1 MTEKELLEM
10 TKQNLQLV
18 MSGYDDY
25 LRQLIKASKEYI
37 TQLGIDLDLTS
48 FGDCNLIVMYAAYLY
63 RNRNI
68 TTALADATPR
78 ANIATITN
86 NAGAMPVML
95 KRHLNNRL
103 MQQKARDGKARQER

>member
-1 MTEKELLEM
+1 MDENELL
-10 TKQNLQLV
+10 KAIKDNLQLT
-18 MSGYDDY
+18 MTAYDDY
-25 LRQLIKASKEYI
+25 LRQLIKASKDYI
-37 TQLGIDLDLTS
+37 KQKGIDLDLTS
-48 FGDCNLIVMYAAYLY
+48 YGDCNLIVMYAAYLY

-103 MQQKARDGKARQER
+103 LQQKVRDGKARQS